1 MYQRIVLGTD
11 GSDRSRRALDHAA
24 RLAELTGAELHLVQG
39 LGSPVVMAGTE
50 GAIAAATIADDD
62 TVAEVAGHLDAFA
75 APLRRAGLEV
85 KVHVRPQAGARAVC
99 SLAEE
104 IDADLIVVGNRGM
117 SSASRFI
124 LGSVPNSISHHAPCS
139 VLIVDTG
146 DDD

>member
-1 MYQRIVLGTD
+1 MYDKIVLGTD
-11 GSDRSRRALDHAA
+11 GSERSRRALDHAIA
-24 RLAELTGAELHLVQG
+24 LATATGAELHLVQG

-50 GAIAAATIADDD
+50 GAIAAATITDED
-62 TVAEVAGHLDAFA
+62 TVGEVAAHLEEFV
-75 APLRRAGLEV
+75 APMRAQGLDV
-85 KVHVRPQAGARAVC
+85 HVHVRPQAGARAVC

-139 VLIVDTG
+139 VLIVDTS
-146 DDD
+146 DKD

>member
-24 RLAELTGAELHLVQG
+24 QLARLTGAELHLVQG

-50 GAIAAATIADDD
+50 GAIAAATIADEE
-62 TVAEVAGHLDAFA
+62 TVAEVARHLDAFA
-75 APLRRAGLEV
+75 APLRRDGLTVE
-85 KVHVRPQAGARAVC
+85 VHVRPQAGARAVC

-139 VLIVDTG
+139 VLIVDTSE
-146 DDD
+146 D